1 MEEVINLLRSS
12 DLYIK
17 DGKDLRKLTPVE
29 ARKVVE
35 VILREYEIKRRER

>member
-17 DGKDLRKLTPVE
+17 DGKDLRKLTSVE

-35 VILREYEIKRRER
+35 VILRDYTIQRREK